1 MIHAY
6 LFVTRN
12 YFDRDDHGDEF
23 KKHMRR
29 INEKGMA
36 ITHIQITYS
45 TLPNHNLPH
54 ISRWGGVL

>member
-23 KKHMRR
+23 KKHMNR
-29 INEKGMA
+29 INRAGFP
-36 ITHIQITYS
+36 S
-45 TLPNHNLPH
+45 V
-54 ISRWGGVL
+54 SW